1 LQGSNSELVKLYDF
15 EMNPMFELEINGI
28 PKAEKMMLPK
38 DAILQLEEKDKIGFD
53 LGRDW
58 AYYNQPVPD
67 NADAAIYRGYESNT
81 AHLSRTKE
89 IDRFIK
95 KWLQLRYKAYLRN
108 RPVSDNVTP
117 KLIQLLDRPFCPITL
132 SPLTHGQLGP
142 HDWSVE
148 RLCNNA
154 GYAWGNLIIESKQ
167 ANEARGSMS
176 YEEIEDAAKS
186 TRATNRITP
195 EAWKR
200 YSTIARGPN
209 FWCGG
214 VKGIEPILTDVPR
227 YIFNCPSHKLMEIAF
242 WSCCHSSVKIRAKAN
257 RILKQYSKSDS
268 SLKLAR
274 QLRAKIERKFNS
286 GYLLATI
293 FQNASCFDAFLRWY
307 ESCSFSFSQYNTFVL
322 SEQGKFVNDNSNTAR
337 DFNLID
343 EWWVST
349 GGHLY

>member
-1 LQGSNSELVKLYDF
+1 
-15 EMNPMFELEINGI
+15 MNPMFELEINGV

-58 AYYNQPVPD
+58 AYYNQPIPD
-67 NADAAIYRGYESNT
+67 NADAAIYRGHKSNT
-81 AHLSRTKE
+81 AHLPRTRE

-95 KWLQLRYKAYLRN
+95 KWLQLRYHAYLRN
-108 RPVSDNVTP
+108 RSVSENVTP
-117 KLIQLLDRPFCPITL
+117 KLIQLLDKPVCPITL
-132 SPLTHGQLGP
+132 TPLTHGQLSEQ
-142 HDWSVE
+142 DWSVE

-154 GYAWGNLIIESKQ
+154 GYAWGNLIIESKL
-167 ANEARGSMS
+167 ANDARGSMS
-176 YEEIEDAAKS
+176 YEEIESAAKS
-186 TRATNRITP
+186 TRPTNKISP

-209 FWCGG
+209 FWSGG
-214 VKGIEPILTDVPR
+214 VKGIQPINTHMPR
-227 YIFNCPSHKLMEIAF
+227 YIFNCPSHILMEMAF
-242 WSCCHSSVKIRAKAN
+242 WSCCHSSEKVRTNAN
-257 RILKQYSKSDS
+257 RVLKQYSKSES

-286 GYLLATI
+286 GYRLHTI

-307 ESCSFSFSQYNTFVL
+307 ETCAFSFAQYNTFVL
-322 SEQGKFVNDNSNTAR
+322 TEQGKDVSDNSNIAKE
-337 DFNLID
+337 FNPIE